1 MEQLVRAR
9 GHEHVRAEHASTWEL
24 TSDDWLTPAGDC
36 ILGVKAYTV
45 PADFD
50 EAFVAAC
57 QDSDAVI
64 EATLR
69 VDGHEQV
76 IEGSG
81 HPDLTFADDRSL
93 VARTSDYV
101 DDRTIM
107 VDADAAAADADRA
120 LVDALADG
128 ADLEC
133 VLRVA

>member
-36 ILGVKAYTV
+36 ILGVEADTV

-64 EATLR
+64 EGTLR

-101 DDRTIM
+101 DDRTVM
-107 VDADAAAADADRA
+107 VNADAAAADVNRA

-133 VLRVA
+133 VLRIA

>member
-36 ILGVKAYTV
+36 ILGVEADTV

-57 QDSDAVI
+57 QDSGAVI

-81 HPDLTFADDRSL
+81 HPDLTFAD
-93 VARTSDYV
+93 
-101 DDRTIM
+101 
-107 VDADAAAADADRA
+107 VDADGTPTVVVDGTPYSPFEPAKLR
-120 LVDALADG
+120 DALDA
-128 ADLEC
+128 L
-133 VLRVA
+133 